1 MVSAAGGTERQ
12 ALRYFI
18 ERERLTMEG
27 SDASMG
33 CTASA
38 SNGMALT
45 AMPNEIETPLVG
57 AAGGLGRAFRRW
69 SASQGT

>member
-1 MVSAAGGTERQ
+1 MASAGQPLSIGNQKQ
-12 ALRYFI
+12 ALFI
-18 ERERLTMEG
+18 
-27 SDASMG
+27 
-33 CTASA
+33 TAKSNDQGRTTSA

-45 AMPNEIETPLVG
+45 APPNETETPLVG